1 MMPFLCKKKSTSSTL
16 SMSSASTAASASS
29 LKSCLNKS
37 FAKFDE
43 KKDYVRRCNKKH
55 PAAQK
60 STPCLVSFCVG
71 KKF

>member
-1 MMPFLCKKKSTSSTL
+1 MPFLSKKKSSSSTL
-16 SMSSASTAASASS
+16 SMSSSSTGASASS
-29 LKSCLNKS
+29 VTSCRNKS

-43 KKDYVRRCNKKH
+43 KKDYDRRCNKKH
-55 PAAQK
+55 PAAKK

>member
-1 MMPFLCKKKSTSSTL
+1 MPFLSKKKSSSSTL
-16 SMSSASTAASASS
+16 SMSSASSVT
-29 LKSCLNKS
+29 SCRNQS

-43 KKDYVRRCNKKH
+43 KKDYDRRCNKKH
-55 PAAQK
+55 PAAKK